1 MTDVA
6 SEMNPQIFD
15 VNLPDIYEIEMQ
27 PLEPSY
33 GATNFKIGLAL
44 TLLLVL
50 MLAFI
55 RLQPWFEWYGTLLT
69 GLTLGASVLIAICLS
84 FTLYKKI
91 ADPLK
96 SYALREYDLSFQSG
110 WIFRK
115 KVTQPIT
122 RIQHIELKRGPIDR
136 KIGLASLQVFSA
148 GGALHT
154 FEIPGLDLSKAQKLR
169 QYILQHKDTV
179 THG

>member
-1 MTDVA
+1 MTDIV
-6 SEMNPQIFD
+6 SEINPQVFD
-15 VNLPDIYEIEMQ
+15 ANLPDIYEIEMQ
-27 PLEPSY
+27 PLDPSY
-33 GATNFKIGLAL
+33 AATNFKIGSVLTIFSAL
-44 TLLLVL
+44 ILTFV
-50 MLAFI
+50 
-55 RLQPWFEWYGTLLT
+55 RLQPWFDWYVELHI
-69 GLTLGASVLIAICLS
+69 GLTIGASVLTAICLL

-136 KIGLASLQVFSA
+136 KIGLATLQVFSA

-154 FEIPGLDLSKAQKLR
+154 FEIPGLVLSKAQKLR
-169 QYILQHKDTV
+169 QYILQHKDTI

>member
-6 SEMNPQIFD
+6 SATNPQIFAA
-15 VNLPDIYEIEMQ
+15 NLPDIHRMEMEA
-27 PLEPSY
+27 LEPIY
-33 GATNFKIGLAL
+33 AATNFKIGLVL
-44 TLLLVL
+44 SFFSVLFLLFVG
-50 MLAFI
+50 
-55 RLQPWFEWYGTLLT
+55 LQPWFQWHVNLHM
-69 GLTLGASVLIAICLS
+69 GLTLGATALTVFCLF
-84 FTLYKKI
+84 FTLYNKI

-96 SYALREYDLSFQSG
+96 SFALREHDLSFQSG

-136 KIGLASLQVFSA
+136 KIGLATLQVFSA

-154 FEIPGLDLSKAQKLR
+154 FEIPGLALAKAQKLR